1 MGIEGLCGVMIFI
14 GDKCEIRRADVFH
27 EIPPRMLNDDEFII
41 ALESELS
48 MNERKPL
55 DEIETKCYNGIEVM

>member
-1 MGIEGLCGVMIFI
+1 MGIEGFCGVMIFI
-14 GDKCEIRRADVFH
+14 GDKCEIRMADVFH
-27 EIPPRMLNDDEFII
+27 ENPLRMLNDDRFII